1 MTEAQHLYGVAAAF
15 CMAVSLCVAVVRW
28 FHMCQPYDQKPG
40 YYYPGRPYATAIH
53 LVTLLLFPYV
63 LHPDST
69 DAWFLM
75 KTYFLPMEM
84 FLLTILLFG
93 YFGSVMKRLKWK
105 AHAIATGIPVVLGL
119 TASFVLAMIPGEQLA
134 DASLA
139 RKADI
144 VIYALGGLTTLA
156 GLASVHTVL
165 KWAKSLD
172 EDDFS
177 SPLDFP
183 VRFARRTVMMYVGTA
198 LLLWTNAL
206 LDSPLVMAILMLVL
220 SATSVVLL
228 IMTLHPNRNGPE
240 VLEEEE
246 EAPAPE
252 TGDNPEEET
261 GGNTIYDR
269 KLAEAKISSII
280 YAIQAVVVER
290 EAYLEP
296 HLTLQDVAD
305 RTGYSRTYIA
315 GIFKSEL
322 GGFFTY
328 INTLRLE
335 YAEAFQ
341 RQHPNASINEVAT
354 ESGFSSRQT
363 YYSAKAKLL
372 GS

>member
-1 MTEAQHLYGVAAAF
+1 MTEAQHLYGVAAAV
-15 CMAVSLCVAVVRW
+15 CMAASLCVAVVRW

-63 LHPDST
+63 FHPDSA

-75 KTYFLPMEM
+75 KIFFLPMEM

-105 AHAIATGIPVVLGL
+105 AHAVATGIPVILGL

-144 VIYALGGLTTLA
+144 VIYALGVLTTLA
-156 GLASVHTVL
+156 GFASVLTVL
-165 KWAKSLD
+165 KWAKSID

-183 VRFARRTVMMYVGTA
+183 VRFARKTVMMYIGTA

-206 LDSPLVMAILMLVL
+206 LDSPLVMAVLMLVL
-220 SATSVVLL
+220 SATSVILL

-246 EAPAPE
+246 AAAAE
-252 TGDNPEEET
+252 TGDNPGEET

-335 YAEAFQ
+335 YAEAYQ

>member
-1 MTEAQHLYGVAAAF
+1 MTEAQHLYGVAAAV
-15 CMAVSLCVAVVRW
+15 CMAASLSVSFVRW
-28 FHMCQPYDQKPG
+28 FHMCQPYNQKPG

-63 LHPDST
+63 IHPDST
-69 DAWFLM
+69 DAWYLLRI
-75 KTYFLPMEM
+75 YFLPVET
-84 FLLTILLFG
+84 FLLTLLLFG
-93 YFGSVMKRLKWK
+93 YFGNVMKRLKWK
-105 AHAIATGIPVVLGL
+105 THAIVTGIPVVLCL
-119 TASFVLAMIPGEQLA
+119 AAAFVLALIPGEQLA
-134 DASLA
+134 DPSLA
-139 RKADI
+139 RKAGI

-156 GLASVHTVL
+156 GLDSVYMVL
-165 KWAKSLD
+165 KWAKSFD

-177 SPLDFP
+177 TPLDFP
-183 VRFARRTVMMYVGTA
+183 VHFARKTVMMYVGTA
-198 LLLWTNAL
+198 ILLWTNAL
-206 LDSPLVMAILMLVL
+206 VDRPSVMAILMLVL
-220 SATSVVLL
+220 SVTSVVLL

-246 EAPAPE
+246 AAAPE
-252 TGDNPEEET
+252 TADNQEEET
-261 GGNTIYDR
+261 GSNTIYDR
-269 KLAEAKISSII
+269 RLAEAKISSII

-335 YAEAFQ
+335 YAEAYQ
-341 RQHPNASINEVAT
+341 RKHPNASINEVAT

-363 YYSAKAKLL
+363 YYSAKARLL
-372 GS
+372 KS